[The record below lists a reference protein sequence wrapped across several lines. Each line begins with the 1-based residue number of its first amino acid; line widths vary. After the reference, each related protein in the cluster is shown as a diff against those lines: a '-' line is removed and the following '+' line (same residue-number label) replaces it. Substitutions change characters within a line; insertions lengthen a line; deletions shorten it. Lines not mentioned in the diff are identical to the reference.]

1 MFERWRQE
9 NFFKYMREE
18 FLLDALV
25 DYHIEPEDPTRTVP
39 NPERRTLDKQIR
51 AVRGELSEIERRY
64 GAAAADNTEQNR
76 PTKRGFQITFDKLG
90 KQLRA
95 ARERLKKLTQK
106 HRSVPARL
114 EIRDLGEQA
123 VVKLATERK
132 HLTDII
138 KMLAYQAESD
148 LLNLLRSHYLRTE
161 QEGRTLLHELFA
173 TAGDIK
179 VSGSELQITLA
190 PLSSP
195 HRTRAAH
202 ALCEVLDRTATV
214 FPGSRLRV
222 RFAMRPPPCIG
233 LAFPGS
239 PNHRN
244 PAPEAGPAS

>member
-1 MFERWRQE
+1 
-9 NFFKYMREE
+9 MREE

-39 NPERRTLDKQIR
+39 NPERRALDKQIR
-51 AVRGELSEIERRY
+51 AARRELSEIERQY
-64 GAAAADNTEQNR
+64 GAATADTEQNR
-76 PTKRGFQITFDKLG
+76 PTRRGCKISYDKLG

-95 ARERLKKLTQK
+95 ARQRLKKLSEK

-222 RFAMRPPPCIG
+222 RFAIRPPPCIG
-233 LAFPGS
+233 LAFPSS
-239 PNHRN
+239 PNHRS